1 MSAMCEVPVE
11 VVDEMN
17 RIEARVAFLS
27 DVFQVVSERPEDD
40 LALSR
45 KGLEG
50 LFYWTHWP
58 IPNKKQP
65 EKLLAWS
72 APFPG
77 KAPVFLSW

>member
-11 VVDEMN
+11 VVDEMD
-17 RIEARVAFLS
+17 RMEARVAFLS

-50 LFYWTHWP
+50 LFYWTQDLE
-58 IPNKKQP
+58 NMLRRLNQLANP
-65 EKLLAWS
+65 E
-72 APFPG
+72 
-77 KAPVFLSW
+77 